1 MSNHNPTA
9 VFPQKLEPLFT
20 TSRYKSIRGGRGSGK
35 SWGVARALLIIGAQN
50 QERILCCREYQNSIQ
65 ESVHK
70 LLADQIDALGLS
82 NFYEV
87 QKTTITG
94 RNGTTFS
101 FAGLHH
107 NINSIKSMEG
117 LTKVWCEEAQTISKE
132 SWSILIPTV
141 FRRDN
146 SEIWLTWN
154 PVLEED
160 ETYRLFVTEP
170 QPGTVDVEINWSDNP
185 WFPQGLA
192 PERDHLRETDYNAY
206 LNIWEGQCRQVV
218 DGAFWTMQQIA
229 ALRDPAPQ
237 NENERQALIST
248 FKRIVVAVDPSGCS
262 GKDDERSDEI
272 GIVVAG
278 LGRDDI
284 GRILEDRSGRH
295 SPDGW
300 GAEAIRLYDR
310 WRADR
315 IVAESNYGGAMV
327 EHTIRTARPN
337 APITLVQAS
346 RGKTVRAEPIA
357 ALYEQ
362 GKCRHVGYFPEL
374 ERQMC
379 LFSASGYKG
388 PRSPDRADA
397 GIWALTDLMVDGPGT
412 ATVKPLRL

>member
-1 MSNHNPTA
+1 MSNQNPTA

-20 TSRYKSIRGGRGSGK
+20 PSRYKSIRGGRGSGK
-35 SWGVARALLIIGAQN
+35 SWGVARALLILGAQTPH
-50 QERILCCREYQNSIQ
+50 RILCTREYQNSIA

-70 LLADQIDALGLS
+70 LLADQIDDLGLS
-82 NFYEV
+82 RFYEV
-87 QKTTITG
+87 QKTVITG
-94 RNGTTFS
+94 LNGTSFT

-107 NINSIKSMEG
+107 NINSIKSMEAISIA
-117 LTKVWCEEAQTISKE
+117 WCEEAQTIPKA
-132 SWSILIPTV
+132 SWDILIPTV
-141 FRRDN
+141 RQPK
-146 SEIWLTWN
+146 SEIWLSWN
-154 PVLEED
+154 PNLEED
-160 ETYRLFVTEP
+160 ETYQRFVMSP
-170 QPGTVDVEINWSDNP
+170 PPGTIDIQANWSDNP
-185 WFPQGLA
+185 WFPETL
-192 PERDHLRETDYNAY
+192 RDEKDYLKSVDYNAY
-206 LNIWEGQCRQVV
+206 LNVWEGECRQIV

-229 ALRDPAPQ
+229 ALRDPAHPT
-237 NENERQALIST
+237 EDERQILIST
-248 FKRIVVAVDPSGCS
+248 FRRIVVAVDPSGCS
-262 GKDDERSDEI
+262 GKDDERSDEV

-278 LGRDDI
+278 LGRDGI
-284 GRILEDRSGRH
+284 GRILEDRSGRY

-300 GAEAIRLYDR
+300 GTEAIRLYDR
-310 WRADR
+310 WKADR

-362 GKCRHVGYFPEL
+362 GKCRHVGHFPEL

-397 GIWALTDLMVDGPGT
+397 AIWAMHNLMVDGPGT
-412 ATVKPLRL
+412 ATQRPQRL